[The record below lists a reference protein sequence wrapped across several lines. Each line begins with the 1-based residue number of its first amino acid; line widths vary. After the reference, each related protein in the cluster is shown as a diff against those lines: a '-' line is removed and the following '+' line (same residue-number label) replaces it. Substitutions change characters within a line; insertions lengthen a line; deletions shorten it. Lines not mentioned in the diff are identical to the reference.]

1 MTIDNVT
8 LITMTTIFL
17 SALAIITRSC
27 FISKCVSVNVCYGL
41 LDIKR
46 DADIELEECKINTHI
61 LDTNTNNSNNV

>member
-8 LITMTTIFL
+8 LITLTTIAI
-17 SALAIITRSC
+17 SALAIIMRSC
-27 FISKCVSVNVCYGL
+27 FISKCVSVKVCYGL

-61 LDTNTNNSNNV
+61 LDNNTNNSNNV